1 MVATQSNIKVVEA
14 LVLRCPVRKRS
25 DRICKTLKSSY
36 ERRDFV
42 MKAGWA
48 TVPTTKEP
56 NREVTEGCAEVL
68 AKAVGN

>member
-1 MVATQSNIKVVEA
+1 
-14 LVLRCPVRKRS
+14 
-25 DRICKTLKSSY
+25 
-36 ERRDFV
+36 

-48 TVPTTKEP
+48 TVPTANEP